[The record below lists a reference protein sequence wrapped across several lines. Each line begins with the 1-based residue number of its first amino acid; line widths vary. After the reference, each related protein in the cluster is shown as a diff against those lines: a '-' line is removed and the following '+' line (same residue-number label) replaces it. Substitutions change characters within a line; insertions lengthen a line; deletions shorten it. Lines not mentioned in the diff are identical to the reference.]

1 MTPIVTQSRTGALA
15 TVCTS
20 AMHRIAVPPLN
31 KLATALLS
39 AGEADTCAGVDPMT
53 PIASDVDTA
62 AALPPHLLRYERFPA
77 CTHPLV
83 LTASEGALAI
93 FRELVVGRSAS

>member
-1 MTPIVTQSRTGALA
+1 
-15 TVCTS
+15 
-20 AMHRIAVPPLN
+20 
-31 KLATALLS
+31 
-39 AGEADTCAGVDPMT
+39 MT

-77 CTHPLV
+77 CAHPVV

-93 FRELVVGRSAS
+93 FRELIVGRSAS